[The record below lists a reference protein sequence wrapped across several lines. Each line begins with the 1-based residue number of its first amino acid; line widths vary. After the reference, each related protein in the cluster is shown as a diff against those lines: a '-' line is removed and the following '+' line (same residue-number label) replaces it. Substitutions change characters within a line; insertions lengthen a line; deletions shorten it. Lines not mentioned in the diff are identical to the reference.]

1 MCSLIS
7 TAYAIFFQENGMP
20 FRTQLASLI
29 LLAGALLSPTLGA
42 AQGSPTDLN
51 KSIDMLVGDH
61 VKVQHLLTDLQQ
73 SVASHNAAG
82 VAALVHYPIKVNP
95 GKRPFIVKTPK
106 AFIAD
111 YDRIITQDISE
122 AILKQKYDALF
133 VNSQGAMLGEGEV
146 WITNFCLDKGCAKS
160 DIKIGTIQSTTNLTK

>member
-1 MCSLIS
+1 MTL
-7 TAYAIFFQENGMP
+7 
-20 FRTQLASLI
+20 RTRLTTLI
-29 LLAGALLSPTLGA
+29 LLAALLPPTLA
-42 AQGSPTDLN
+42 TAQTSPADLN
-51 KSIDMLVGDH
+51 KSIDMLIGDH
-61 VKVQHLLTDLQQ
+61 VKVEHLLADLQQ

-95 GKRPFIVKTPK
+95 GKKPFTIKSQK
-106 AFIAD
+106 EFIKD

-146 WITNFCLDKGCAKS
+146 WITSICLDKGCKKS
-160 DIKIGTIQSTTNLTK
+160 DIKIGTIQNTANLKP

>member
-1 MCSLIS
+1 MHL
-7 TAYAIFFQENGMP
+7 
-20 FRTQLASLI
+20 RTQLASLI
-29 LLAGALLSPTLGA
+29 LFASALLAPGPGVAQA
-42 AQGSPTDLN
+42 APADFN

-61 VKVQHLLTDLQQ
+61 VKVQGLLTDLQQ
-73 SVASHNAAG
+73 SVASHNAAR

-95 GKRPFIVKTPK
+95 GKRPFIVKSPK

-111 YDRIITQDISE
+111 YDRIITLDISE

-146 WITNFCLDKGCAKS
+146 WITSFCLDKGCAKS
-160 DIKIGTIQSTTNLTK
+160 DIKIGTIQSVANLTNK

>member
-1 MCSLIS
+1 M
-7 TAYAIFFQENGMP
+7 YA
-20 FRTQLASLI
+20 RTQLASLI
-29 LLAGALLSPTLGA
+29 LFASALLLPAFGA
-42 AQGSPTDLN
+42 AQSSRADLN
-51 KSIDMLVGDH
+51 KSIDMLIGDH

-95 GKRPFIVKTPK
+95 GKRPFIVKSPK

-111 YDRIITQDISE
+111 YDSIITQDISE

-146 WITNFCLDKGCAKS
+146 WITNFCLDKGCTKS
-160 DIKIGTIQSTTNLTK
+160 DIKISTIQNTVNLKP

>member
-1 MCSLIS
+1 MTI
-7 TAYAIFFQENGMP
+7 
-20 FRTQLASLI
+20 RTRLASLI
-29 LLAGALLSPTLGA
+29 LLASALLPLPLAA
-42 AQGSPTDLN
+42 AQAAPADLN
-51 KSIDMLVGDH
+51 KSIDMLIGDH
-61 VKVQHLLTDLQQ
+61 VKVQHLLADLQQ

-95 GKRPFIVKTPK
+95 GKKPFTVRSQKE
-106 AFIAD
+106 FIKD

-146 WITNFCLDKGCAKS
+146 WITSICLDKGCKRS
-160 DIKIGTIQSTTNLTK
+160 DIKIGTIQNTANLKP

>member
-1 MCSLIS
+1 MCNLIS
-7 TAYAIFFQENGMP
+7 TTHAIFFKENGMP
-20 FRTQLASLI
+20 LRTQLASLI
-29 LLAGALLSPTLGA
+29 LFAGALLSPTFGT

-95 GKRPFIVKTPK
+95 GKRPFIVKSPK

-160 DIKIGTIQSTTNLTK
+160 DIKIGTIQNTNNLTK